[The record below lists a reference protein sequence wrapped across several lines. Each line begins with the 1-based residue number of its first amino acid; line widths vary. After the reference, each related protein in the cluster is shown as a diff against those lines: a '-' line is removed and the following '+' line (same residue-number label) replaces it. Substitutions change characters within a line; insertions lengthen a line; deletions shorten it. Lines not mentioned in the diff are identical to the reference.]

1 MLSAIKIKEGLFCIS
16 WDIQSNP
23 GHRQQW
29 RQMTNMQN
37 NSFTTATQVNVENLK
52 EIFQSCKLSYKIEKD
67 LQGVLEMETVLSRGM
82 EPDELNTIL
91 VQVTKNGQNQQLMT
105 LSRSTWTIRW
115 KNCEWEPSCRCN
127 KSVSFRNNVPP
138 GQCGYCGQYSIMESH
153 IVILIHSD
161 PNSSISL
168 KKGAQHVIDHLSNL
182 WKTKT
187 LSNVTFK
194 CKTKSIEAHTLIL
207 ASGSPVL
214 AAMFQ
219 HDFTE
224 NQKKV
229 VLIKDTEA
237 NVFEELLCFIYTG
250 NFSVINVDVA
260 NLLVAADKYAVETLK
275 EECAMYLAN
284 NLTVE
289 NALPY
294 LVTSHLHNSPLLYQS
309 ALDFITKKENAKA
322 ICLRK
327 DWMQI
332 IKHYPELCFQVTQLM
347 IGD

>member
-1 MLSAIKIKEGLFCIS
+1 MLSAIKIKKGLFCIS
-16 WDIQSNP
+16 WDVQSNS
-23 GHRQQW
+23 GQVSQW
-29 RQMTNMQN
+29 RQTNTQ
-37 NSFTTATQVNVENLK
+37 FTNEVNVENLQ
-52 EIFQSCKLSYKIEKD
+52 EIFQSCKLSYTIEED
-67 LQGVLEMETVLSRGM
+67 LKGVLEMATVISRGM
-82 EPDELNTIL
+82 EPGKLKTIF
-91 VQVTKNGQNQQLMT
+91 VQVTKNGVQQFMNL
-105 LSRSTWTIRW
+105 RQSTWTITW
-115 KNCEWEPSCRCN
+115 KKCELEPSCRCN
-127 KSVSFRNNVPP
+127 QSKHGLFNSYMSD
-138 GQCGYCGQYSIMESH
+138 YCDYCDQPFKMESPL
-153 IVILIHSD
+153 IILIQSD
-161 PNSSISL
+161 PDSSIYL
-168 KKGAQHVIDHLSNL
+168 RKGAQHVIDHLSNL

-229 VLIKDTEA
+229 VLIKDIEA

-250 NFSVINVDVA
+250 NFSVTNVDVA
-260 NLLVAADKYAVETLK
+260 KLLVAADKYAVETLK

-289 NALPY
+289 NALLY
-294 LVTSHLHNSPLLYQS
+294 LVKSHLHNSPLLYQS
-309 ALDFITKKENAKA
+309 ALGFITKKENAKT

-327 DWMQI
+327 DWMEI

>member
-1 MLSAIKIKEGLFCIS
+1 M
-16 WDIQSNP
+16 QSIF
-23 GHRQQW
+23 
-29 RQMTNMQN
+29 TN
-37 NSFTTATQVNVENLK
+37 QVNVTNLT
-52 EIFQSCKLSYKIEKD
+52 EIFQSCKLSYKIEQD
-67 LQGVLEMETVLSRGM
+67 LQGVLEMETVISNEMGPGKL
-82 EPDELNTIL
+82 ENIL
-91 VQVTKNGQNQQLMT
+91 VQVTKNGIQQFMT
-105 LSRSTWTIRW
+105 LSRSTWTIKW
-115 KNCEWEPSCRCN
+115 KKCEWEPSCKCN
-127 KSVSFRNNVPP
+127 KSGTYGSHRGYIGGRTRESLMVHRGATNIAKICSYCR
-138 GQCGYCGQYSIMESH
+138 GQFTTESPL
-153 IVILIHSD
+153 IILIQSD
-161 PNSSISL
+161 PDSSISL

-229 VLIKDTEA
+229 VLIKDIEA

-250 NFSVINVDVA
+250 NFSVTNVDVA
-260 NLLVAADKYAVETLK
+260 KLLVAADKYAVETLK

-284 NLTVE
+284 SLTVE

-294 LVTSHLHNSPLLYQS
+294 LVKSHLHNSPLLYQS
-309 ALDFITKKENAKA
+309 ALGFITKKENAKA

-327 DWMQI
+327 DWMEI